1 MCIVCS
7 LWVFCAWHFFYRY
20 ESERNK
26 EEVPSVKEQQQNSKN
41 FKMEKLKLEL
51 EEEKAQK
58 SFYLAK
64 NKEVNQELQVN
75 FQIFTLQGL
84 TTK

>member
-1 MCIVCS
+1 
-7 LWVFCAWHFFYRY
+7 
-20 ESERNK
+20 
-26 EEVPSVKEQQQNSKN
+26 
-41 FKMEKLKLEL
+41 MEKLKLEL

-75 FQIFTLQGL
+75 FQLFTFEGL
-84 TTK
+84 TK